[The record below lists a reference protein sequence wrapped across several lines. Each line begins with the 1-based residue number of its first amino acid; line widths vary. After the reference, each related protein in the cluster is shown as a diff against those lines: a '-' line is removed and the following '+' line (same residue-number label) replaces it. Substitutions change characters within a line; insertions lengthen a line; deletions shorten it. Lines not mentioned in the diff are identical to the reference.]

1 MDAKVI
7 AAIVVLVV
15 GLIISTAAV
24 ASAVNDGDKAK
35 DKMMIANYSPPPPP
49 SPIPSP
55 PPPPVSP
62 SPSPPPPQ
70 NPMPSPP
77 PPPPPPVARRMRAL
91 KSVDHNAPGATYK
104 LSDADKYGIFASFAK
119 KAVSHAR

>member
-1 MDAKVI
+1 M
-7 AAIVVLVV
+7 VVLVV
-15 GLIISTAAV
+15 GLILAVGAV

-49 SPIPSP
+49 SPVPSP

-70 NPMPSPP
+70 APL
-77 PPPPPPVARRMRAL
+77 VRRVRAL
-91 KSVDHNAPGATYK
+91 QKVDQRVAGTTYK
-104 LSDADKYGIFASFAK
+104 LSDAEKYGIFAAFAK
-119 KAVSHAR
+119 KATSSHAR

>member
-70 NPMPSPP
+70 TPLATEEA
-77 PPPPPPVARRMRAL
+77 PVARRVRAL
-91 KSVDHNAPGATYK
+91 KSVDRKAPGATYK

>member
-70 NPMPSPP
+70 KPMPSPP
-77 PPPPPPVARRMRAL
+77 PPHPPPVSRRMRAL
-91 KSVDHNAPGATYK
+91 KSVDHRAPGATYK
-104 LSDADKYGIFASFAK
+104 FSDADKFGVFAAFAK
-119 KAVSHAR
+119 QAASHAR

>member
-15 GLIISTAAV
+15 GLFVSTVAV

-35 DKMMIANYSPPPPP
+35 DKMMVANYSPPPPP

-70 NPMPSPP
+70 NPLLS
-77 PPPPPPVARRMRAL
+77 RRMRAL
-91 KSVDHNAPGATYK
+91 KSVDHRAPGATYK
-104 LSDADKYGIFASFAK
+104 ISDAEKFGIFAAFAK
-119 KAVSHAR
+119 QAASHVR

>member
-7 AAIVVLVV
+7 AALVVLIV
-15 GLIISTAAV
+15 GLILAIGAV
-24 ASAVNDGDKAK
+24 AAAVNDGDKAK
-35 DKMMIANYSPPPPP
+35 DKMLIANYSPPPPP

-70 NPMPSPP
+70 A
-77 PPPPPPVARRMRAL
+77 PVVRRVRAL
-91 KSVDHNAPGATYK
+91 KNVDPRVPGTTYK
-104 LSDADKYGIFASFAK
+104 FSDAEKYGIFAASAK
-119 KAVSHAR
+119 KAASSHAR

>member
-7 AAIVVLVV
+7 AALVVLVV
-15 GLIISTAAV
+15 GLILSTAAV

-70 NPMPSPP
+70 TPLADPP
-77 PPPPPPVARRMRAL
+77 PPPAVRRMRAL
-91 KSVDHNAPGATYK
+91 KSVDRRVPGATYK
-104 LSDADKYGIFASFAK
+104 VSDADKFGVFAAFAK
-119 KAVSHAR
+119 QAASHAR